1 MKALFHPLSDI
12 VETFTSISCECWRKK
27 RYILCDFSHIFYQR
41 TGICRHDS
49 VFLFCMTD
57 ALQKNSSVKS
67 CRKGQ
72 RHKKIFSGNAL
83 IIAAAVFI
91 PPWPC
96 RSASAARVPAKWRV
110 HAGKKASICPRSWPV
125 PCKSRK
131 TTTFAH
137 EQDLTKVPDMSR
149 PPLMPE
155 GTQNRVKLLKATP
168 APDPF
173 LKNKKQFRQRSLS
186 RNLLLRES
194 RQRNPAFLRPYP
206 GSGAPSAPCRREQ
219 HRSRREGR
227 R

>member
-1 MKALFHPLSDI
+1 MRRFLIRQYHFEMKALFHPLSDI
-12 VETFTSISCECWRKK
+12 VETFASISCECWHKK

-110 HAGKKASICPRSWPV
+110 HAGKRRRSARGRGRCHVKAGKPRPSP
-125 PCKSRK
+125 
-131 TTTFAH
+131 
-137 EQDLTKVPDMSR
+137 M
-149 PPLMPE
+149 
-155 GTQNRVKLLKATP
+155 NRI
-168 APDPF
+168 
-173 LKNKKQFRQRSLS
+173 
-186 RNLLLRES
+186 
-194 RQRNPAFLRPYP
+194 
-206 GSGAPSAPCRREQ
+206 
-219 HRSRREGR
+219 SRRFRTCPGLR
-227 R
+227 SCPKAPRTGSNS